1 MKDPKFSEKREEK
14 IGKFPNGRGL
24 SAKETKKV
32 DNKNFKCEEQ
42 CLGFPSAGGAYGNW
56 HKLELAYAI
65 A

>member
-14 IGKFPNGRGL
+14 IGKLRRQ
-24 SAKETKKV
+24 KKV

-42 CLGFPSAGGAYGNW
+42 CLGFPCAGGAYGNW
-56 HKLELAYAI
+56 HKVELAYAI